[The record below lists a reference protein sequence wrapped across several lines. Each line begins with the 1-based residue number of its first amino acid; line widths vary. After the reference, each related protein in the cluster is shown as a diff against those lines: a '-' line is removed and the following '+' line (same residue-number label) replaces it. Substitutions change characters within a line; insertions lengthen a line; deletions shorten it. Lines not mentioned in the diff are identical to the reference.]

1 MGGAVTDRGAL
12 ANAVRAAAQR
22 LLAVMRPRV
31 GHPMRLADLDAET
44 RAAEALAT
52 ARAALAAYDTAHAKT
67 WSEQ

>member
-1 MGGAVTDRGAL
+1 MTRADL
-12 ANAVRAAAQR
+12 ANAVRTAAQH

-31 GHPMRLADLDAET
+31 GHPMRLADVANET

-67 WSEQ
+67 WSHQ